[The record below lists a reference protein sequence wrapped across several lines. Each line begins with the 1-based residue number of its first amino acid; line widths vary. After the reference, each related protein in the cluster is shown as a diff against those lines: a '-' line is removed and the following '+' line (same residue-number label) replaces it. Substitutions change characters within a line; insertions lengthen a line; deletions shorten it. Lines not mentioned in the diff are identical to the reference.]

1 MISPDAQQGATP
13 RWGPGA
19 GDWSVAALNRMAE
32 GLTVHDAG
40 GRLLFANARVTRV
53 LGGLEITALTDANGD
68 VLRFEDERGAV
79 LPLRALPP
87 FCADLEG
94 GECERTCLMRREG
107 GHHRWIRIRSQRMHD
122 ATWGTVMVTLWTDVT
137 RRRARRALAMQREAL
152 LSAHRTAAREGIL
165 AFSSRGRVLHWNN
178 ALLELLRIPESLLEP
193 RAVKPVLLLLESQA
207 REPRQLRML
216 TRGMARPRDRMAEQI
231 VALRDGRTLGITRAP
246 IREPRG
252 TVHGQA
258 WFFRDVTLELHSA
271 ARDRLI
277 ELEHAAL
284 ASSEASRSRYEL
296 LARLGHL
303 LGSRELAE
311 AVPDCLRCIASHFG
325 DAAVLDFV
333 DAAGPGVQRRVEVS
347 RSALEPLV
355 PGLEALASSESGA
368 ECIRWAVQRAS
379 RARLHGLEPAE
390 LASKSSLWV
399 FGAPSQLAVLE
410 QMGVRRLMGVPV
422 RTRAQIRGFIT
433 VLGGGEPTPFSA
445 DDERLLEEIAVRLGF
460 ALERDEALEKVRR
473 AVAAREEF
481 IAAASHELR
490 TPLSTLLLTLQ
501 GAMRQIAGASD
512 LLPPWMR
519 TRLQSAVRQTNQLR
533 DLVDRMMDVTRL
545 SSGRIRLTFEKV
557 DLPVLVAE
565 LTEEVAELVAEAGC
579 TLEARAEPLSCV
591 TDRTRLRQALSGLLE
606 NACKYGRG
614 SPICLEVRRVSDCVE
629 ISVTDGGPGIPTEH
643 HDRVFGRFERAAP
656 EGIRGHGLGLYILRE
671 VVEGLGGTV
680 TLENARVRGATFR
693 IRLPP
698 EGPGAHPSRSMRAQ
712 TTSE

>member
-1 MISPDAQQGATP
+1 M
-13 RWGPGA
+13 
-19 GDWSVAALNRMAE
+19 AALNRMAE

-355 PGLEALASSESGA
+355 PGLEALA
-368 ECIRWAVQRAS
+368 
-379 RARLHGLEPAE
+379 
-390 LASKSSLWV
+390 
-399 FGAPSQLAVLE
+399 
-410 QMGVRRLMGVPV
+410 
-422 RTRAQIRGFIT
+422 
-433 VLGGGEPTPFSA
+433 
-445 DDERLLEEIAVRLGF
+445 
-460 ALERDEALEKVRR
+460 
-473 AVAAREEF
+473 
-481 IAAASHELR
+481 
-490 TPLSTLLLTLQ
+490 
-501 GAMRQIAGASD
+501 
-512 LLPPWMR
+512 
-519 TRLQSAVRQTNQLR
+519 
-533 DLVDRMMDVTRL
+533 
-545 SSGRIRLTFEKV
+545 
-557 DLPVLVAE
+557 
-565 LTEEVAELVAEAGC
+565 
-579 TLEARAEPLSCV
+579 
-591 TDRTRLRQALSGLLE
+591 
-606 NACKYGRG
+606 
-614 SPICLEVRRVSDCVE
+614 
-629 ISVTDGGPGIPTEH
+629 
-643 HDRVFGRFERAAP
+643 
-656 EGIRGHGLGLYILRE
+656 
-671 VVEGLGGTV
+671 
-680 TLENARVRGATFR
+680 
-693 IRLPP
+693 
-698 EGPGAHPSRSMRAQ
+698 
-712 TTSE
+712 

>member
-1 MISPDAQQGATP
+1 MIAPDAHDGAGP
-13 RWGPGA
+13 RWGPVA
-19 GDWSVAALNRMAE
+19 GDWSVAALNRMSE

-53 LGGLEITALTDANGD
+53 LDGMDLGALTDAGPED
-68 VLRFEDERGAV
+68 ALRFEDENGQPV
-79 LPLRALPP
+79 PLHALPP
-87 FCADLEG
+87 FCVDAAG
-94 GECERTCLMRREG
+94 GEYERTFLMRRRG
-107 GHHRWIRIRSQRMHD
+107 GDRWIRMRSERVHD
-122 ATWGTVMVTLWTDVT
+122 SAHGPLTVTIWTDVT
-137 RRRARRALAMQREAL
+137 RRRARRALTAQREAL
-152 LSAHRTAAREGIL
+152 LSAHRTSAREGIL
-165 AFSSRGRVLHWNN
+165 AFSEKGRVLHWNK
-178 ALLELLRIPESLLEP
+178 ALLELLRIPEDLLEQ
-193 RAVKPVLLLLESQA
+193 RVVKPVLQALEGQA
-207 REPRQLRML
+207 REPRQFRML
-216 TRGMARPRDRMAEQI
+216 SRGMARPRDRMAEQI
-231 VALRDGRTLGITRAP
+231 VTLRDGRTLGITRAP

-252 TVHGQA
+252 LVHGQA

-284 ASSEASRSRYEL
+284 ASSEASRRRYEL

-311 AVPDCLRCIASHFG
+311 AVPECLRSIAQHFG
-325 DAAVLDFV
+325 DAAILDLV
-333 DAAGPGVQRRVEVS
+333 DAAGSGVQRRVEVS

-355 PGLEALASSESGA
+355 PGLEELASTENGA

-422 RTRAQIRGFIT
+422 RTRAQIRGFLT
-433 VLGGGEPTPFSA
+433 VVGGGDPAPFGA
-445 DDERLLEEIAVRLGF
+445 EDERLLEEIAVRFGF

-473 AVAAREEF
+473 AVLAREEF

-490 TPLSTLLLTLQ
+490 TPISTILLTLQ
-501 GAMRQIAGASD
+501 GAVRQIAGRGEPLS
-512 LLPPWMR
+512 PWMR
-519 TRLQSAVRQTNQLR
+519 TRIDSAVRQANQLR
-533 DLVDRMMDVTRL
+533 DLVDRLMDVTRL
-545 SSGRIRLTFEKV
+545 ASGRFRLTFEKV
-557 DLPVLVAE
+557 ELQVLVAE
-565 LTEEVAELVAEAGC
+565 LIEEVAALVADAGC
-579 TLEARAEPLSCV
+579 TIEARVEPVTCV
-591 TDRTRLRQALSGLLE
+591 TDRTRLRQALSSLIE

-614 SPICLEVRRVSDCVE
+614 TPITLEVVRVHDCVE
-629 ISVTDGGPGIPTEH
+629 ISVSDGGPGIPSEH

-680 TLENARVRGATFR
+680 SLENARVKGATFR
-693 IRLPP
+693 IRLPA
-698 EGPGAHPSRSMRAQ
+698 EGPGAQPSRSMRAHA
-712 TTSE
+712 TSE